1 MSTHHTLDIH
11 HIREKVLCINE
22 PKFSDQAAL
31 NYENIH
37 KLEDQSEK
45 YPCLCSSVLNNV
57 TILRRL
63 QDIYYHYGY
72 LTEAKE
78 SLIRQEV
85 SILIF

>member
-1 MSTHHTLDIH
+1 MIM
-11 HIREKVLCINE
+11 
-22 PKFSDQAAL
+22 
-31 NYENIH
+31 NYEHIH
-37 KLEDQSEK
+37 KLEDQPEK

-72 LTEAKE
+72 LTEANE

-85 SILIF
+85 SILIFQIEIYKQV